1 MSEMLW
7 EWALLAL
14 YGFAAVQLG
23 RAWQARRAQ
32 KMERRAL
39 QKAAQTWGR
48 AEGRRG

>member
-1 MSEMLW
+1 MVDFWW

-23 RAWQARRAQ
+23 RTWQARRAN
-32 KMERRAL
+32 KLERRAL